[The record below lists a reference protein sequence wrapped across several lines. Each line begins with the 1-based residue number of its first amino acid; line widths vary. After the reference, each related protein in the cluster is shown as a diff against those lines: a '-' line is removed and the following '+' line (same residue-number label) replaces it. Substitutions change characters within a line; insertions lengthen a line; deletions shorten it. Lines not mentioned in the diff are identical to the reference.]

1 MSSPNARPEVV
12 CEYEEAK
19 ETARVYLRAVGVL
32 EPEGTSNK
40 EFGEHEK
47 KALMLKYREREGR
60 ILWSAIVK
68 GGREAI
74 ELPDDPSARDAA
86 KLGRRYLHH
95 GYDSEILCNLL
106 KKAPHH
112 PVYHWA
118 LVCVACEMV
127 KADAKLPEPLQKWLR
142 KHEKVEKRWRREAA
156 RTYRIGLVVD
166 AMATGSDNL
175 VLCGENER
183 RSRQLQVDLQ
193 AVCQQL
199 GGKSVRDLY
208 AEHASRQWEGVER
221 WYEKAN
227 AYVLKCLDDTVH
239 VLENLNGMRTRPWRH
254 FNGRNRGLTASDLVK
269 LTNQPGSERAGVNA
283 IESKTTVRYF
293 SKLKATRSDATAD
306 KAIKDDDIPRSIC
319 DAMSEVLRD
328 NGHRAY
334 YETVRDA
341 WMAYRRDGLPHC
353 G

>member
-199 GGKSVRDLY
+199 GGKSVRELY
-208 AEHASRQWEGVER
+208 AEHTSQKPKEVER
-221 WYEKAN
+221 WYETVN
-227 AYVLKCLDDTVH
+227 AYVLKSLNDTEH
-239 VLENLNGMRTRPWRH
+239 VLEILNGMKTRPWRH
-254 FNGRNRGLTASDLVK
+254 WNGRNRGLTASDLVE
-269 LTNQPGSERAGVNA
+269 LTNQPWSERAGVNA
-283 IESKTTVRYF
+283 IESESKVRHFPNLY
-293 SKLKATRSDATAD
+293 ATRNDATAD
-306 KAIKDDDIPRSIC
+306 EAIKDDDIPRSIC